1 MRDVAER
8 APATHALWIG
18 IAASWLA
25 TFLVWA
31 LGGALEQIPHLED
44 SGASWYY
51 WQLIEPTFWSRAT
64 AWGFYSL
71 HQIAFWATIFMA
83 QRQRPA
89 YSGKLHPTNVAALAV
104 NAGFIGLH
112 FLQSHLWYDGLAQ
125 DVSIW
130 SSQASVVVL
139 LVWVILIENDRR
151 GVFFGAKVPFPR
163 RLRQVAV
170 RYHGYFFAWATVYTF
185 WYHPMERTPGH
196 LVGFLYMFLL
206 LLQGSLFFTPVH
218 KNRWWKLTLE
228 VSVLVHGTLVA
239 IFQGNGI
246 WPMFAFGFGAMFVI
260 TQMHGLGWSRRVRAI
275 VLALY
280 VAAALAVYGSIGL
293 DRIWQVANI
302 PVIDFVVLFA
312 LAALLGGGVFV
323 ADRVAKLLRS
333 RRPAPTPSA

>member
-1 MRDVAER
+1 MKDTQQ
-8 APATHALWIG
+8 APAIRALWIG
-18 IAASWLA
+18 IAVSWVA

-31 LGGALEQIPHLED
+31 LGGALEKIPHVED
-44 SGASWYY
+44 SGASWYC
-51 WQLIEPTFWSRAT
+51 WQLIDPTFWSRAT

-71 HQIAFWATIFMA
+71 HQIAFWAIIFMA
-83 QRQRPA
+83 QRHRPG
-89 YSGKLHPTNVAALAV
+89 YTGKLHPTNVAALAV
-104 NAGFIGLH
+104 NAAFICLH

-125 DVSIW
+125 DVSVW

-163 RLRQVAV
+163 RLKQAAV

-206 LLQGSLFFTPVH
+206 LLQGSLFFTLVH

-246 WPMFAFGFGAMFVI
+246 WPMFAFGFAAIFVI
-260 TQMHGLGWSRRVRAI
+260 TQMHGLGWSRRVRYVA
-275 VLALY
+275 LALY
-280 VAAALAVYGSIGL
+280 VATALAVYGSVGL
-293 DRIWQVANI
+293 GRIWQVINI
-302 PVIDFVVLFA
+302 PAIDYVVLFA
-312 LAALLGGGVFV
+312 LALLLGGTVFI
-323 ADRVAKLLRS
+323 ADRVAKLLRWRS
-333 RRPAPTPSA
+333 ST